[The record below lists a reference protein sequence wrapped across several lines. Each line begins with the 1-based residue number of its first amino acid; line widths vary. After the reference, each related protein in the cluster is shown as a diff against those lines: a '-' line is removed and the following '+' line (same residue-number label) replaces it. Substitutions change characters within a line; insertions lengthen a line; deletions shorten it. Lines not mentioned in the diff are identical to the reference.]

1 MAIRAT
7 PTHAPADGAS
17 PDTAGASPDTAS
29 PASAVASAAQA
40 SAAVAARADAAA
52 SPRTASAAVLQSV
65 VARACAMRVLE
76 TVGPSVLGVAAVLL
90 VWEGWTRALNVPAFI
105 MPAPSRVLARFA
117 DDLPTLTGQL
127 SWTLLEAA
135 SGLALGVLIGIAGAT
150 LMAHWLLAERALLP
164 LAVIVKVTPTIA
176 IVPILVSWMG
186 HNLWPKVAVAALAT
200 FFPVLINTI
209 TGFRAFDPNTHEF
222 LRSIGASKRE
232 IYQRLRWHAAL
243 PYLFS
248 ALKVSINL
256 SLIGA
261 IVGEWF
267 GAEVGIGKLI
277 RQTGL
282 KMDMAGMFAAI
293 VMLILAGIVL
303 MVLIGWVERR
313 VLFWHSSARI
323 DEV

>member
-7 PTHAPADGAS
+7 PAVDMAASAGSASAGAAPAS
-17 PDTAGASPDTAS
+17 SS
-29 PASAVASAAQA
+29 
-40 SAAVAARADAAA
+40 ARATW
-52 SPRTASAAVLQSV
+52 RF
-65 VARACAMRVLE
+65 LE
-76 TVGPSVLGVAAVLL
+76 TVGPAVLGVAAVLL
-90 VWEGWTRALNVPAFI
+90 AWEAWTRVFNVPAFI
-105 MPAPSRVLARFA
+105 MPAPTRVLARFV
-117 DDLPTLTGQL
+117 DDLPTLSGQL
-127 SWTLLEAA
+127 GWTLLEAA
-135 SGLALGVLIGIAGAT
+135 SGLALGILIGIAGAT

-164 LAVIVKVTPTIA
+164 LAVIIKVTPTIA

-186 HNLWPKVAVAALAT
+186 HNLWPKIAVAALAT

-209 TGFRAFDPNTHEF
+209 TGFRSFDPDTHEF

-293 VMLILAGIVL
+293 VMLILAGIVM
-303 MVLIGWVERR
+303 MVLIGWLERR

-323 DEV
+323 DGV

>member
-7 PTHAPADGAS
+7 PVVDMAAS
-17 PDTAGASPDTAS
+17 AGSA
-29 PASAVASAAQA
+29 PASA
-40 SAAVAARADAAA
+40 AAA
-52 SPRTASAAVLQSV
+52 SSSASATW
-65 VARACAMRVLE
+65 RVLE
-76 TVGPSVLGVAAVLL
+76 TVGPAVLGVAAVLL
-90 VWEGWTRALNVPAFI
+90 AWEAWTRVFNVPAFI
-105 MPAPSRVLARFA
+105 MPAPTRVLARFV
-117 DDLPTLTGQL
+117 DDLPTLSGQL
-127 SWTLLEAA
+127 GWTLLEAA
-135 SGLALGVLIGIAGAT
+135 SGLALGILIGIAGAT

-164 LAVIVKVTPTIA
+164 LAVIIKVTPTIA

-186 HNLWPKVAVAALAT
+186 HNLWPKIAVAALAT

-209 TGFRAFDPNTHEF
+209 TGFRSFDPDTHEF

-293 VMLILAGIVL
+293 VMLILAGIVM
-303 MVLIGWVERR
+303 MVLIGWLERR

-323 DEV
+323 DGV